1 MPGECCAALESL
13 HQCANV
19 AHNNSCQAASHCN
32 TSSRCCRAAELPPL
46 PILETRGNR
55 PEWDDYLLAVYG
67 GTVEYPVDLRNFQ
80 WFYRCGCSFV
90 TPSCTVSHTACS
102 TTLSLLEGFRRVQP
116 GLSRSAPYPAHHGS
130 SCGNGMQ
137 VPLKVTP
144 KVWLSS
150 FPLAR
155 SQAAHQGVEAFVA
168 GPPYA
173 DPSAPIPQKTP
184 NRSRVQPWASPEF
197 WLAPFGWWAFPLPF
211 PDCNPSFSWVEVLR
225 VAQPTERRWRTTF
238 YFHAKGSGV
247 WLNLGRTVCCR
258 SPLILDADLIGSEY
272 GYRYIPLP
280 QSKGFNVSKG
290 RAACKNDGS
299 QPPTARRGARDEQ
312 LTYDTIQR
320 RGVGANLLEVA
331 CMQSHVHRMCRT
343 RSTLP
348 SMHAPCIL
356 ICR

>member
-1 MPGECCAALESL
+1 MVLPLRLLVCHTIVHSVPYSMLHNSL
-13 HQCANV
+13 P
-19 AHNNSCQAASHCN
+19 
-32 TSSRCCRAAELPPL
+32 SRGLQTGTTWPLTVGPL
-46 PILETRGNR
+46 PCASWEQLWEWYAGTAEGHSESVAVLLPACPLPSR
-55 PEWDDYLLAVYG
+55 P
-67 GTVEYPVDLRNFQ
+67 
-80 WFYRCGCSFV
+80 
-90 TPSCTVSHTACS
+90 
-102 TTLSLLEGFRRVQP
+102 
-116 GLSRSAPYPAHHGS
+116 
-130 SCGNGMQ
+130 
-137 VPLKVTP
+137 
-144 KVWLSS
+144 
-150 FPLAR
+150 
-155 SQAAHQGVEAFVA
+155 QGVEAFVA